1 MISVLVFF
9 FTLPVAVWLL
19 ADVCAVIDEPNPVS
33 ATLRLVISCC
43 LVLVFLLLTSTAL
56 WLPMAAAFGCVV
68 LAHCVAYYVMFKRN
82 LGVKIYQQAPPPT
95 PLLEDQQ
102 D

>member
-1 MISVLVFF
+1 MISALVFF
-9 FTLPVAVWLL
+9 CTLPVGVWLL
-19 ADVCAVIDEPNPVS
+19 ANVCAVIDEPNPIA

-56 WLPMAAAFGCVV
+56 WLPIAAAFGCVV
-68 LAHCVAYYVMFKRN
+68 LAHFVAHYVMFKRN
-82 LGVKIYQQAPPPT
+82 LGVTIYHQAPPPT

>member
-1 MISVLVFF
+1 MIGALVFF
-9 FTLPVAVWLL
+9 CALPVSVWLL
-19 ADVCAVIDEPNPVS
+19 ANICAVIDEPNPIG

-43 LVLVFLLLTSTAL
+43 LILVFLLVSSTSL

-68 LAHCVAYYVMFKRN
+68 VAHCVAYYVMFRRN
-82 LGVKIYQQAPPPT
+82 LGVHIYQQTPPAT